1 MLASSRCSTI
11 DGDRGTA
18 MKIEHEFWIER
29 STQAV
34 WAIEL
39 HDGVV
44 TACYGPLLSEDV
56 EDDLLETF
64 DYSPGGAAWIE
75 TNRERF
81 GTIKPVVPE
90 MPET

>member
-1 MLASSRCSTI
+1 
-11 DGDRGTA
+11 

-39 HDGVV
+39 RDDVV
-44 TACYGPLLSEDV
+44 AACYGPLLPEDV
-56 EDDLLETF
+56 EEDLLEAF
-64 DYSPGGAAWIE
+64 NYSSGGAAWIE
-75 TNRERF
+75 MNRDRF
-81 GTIKPVVPE
+81 GTVKPAVPE

>member
-1 MLASSRCSTI
+1 
-11 DGDRGTA
+11 

-39 HDGVV
+39 HDDVV
-44 TACYGPLLSEDV
+44 TGCYGPLLLDDV
-56 EDDLLETF
+56 EDDLLEAF

-75 TNRERF
+75 MNRDRF
-81 GTIKPVVPE
+81 GTLKLAVPD

>member
-1 MLASSRCSTI
+1 LR
-11 DGDRGTA
+11 DD
-18 MKIEHEFWIER
+18 
-29 STQAV
+29 
-34 WAIEL
+34 
-39 HDGVV
+39 VV

-90 MPET
+90 MPES

>member
-1 MLASSRCSTI
+1 MVAIS
-11 DGDRGTA
+11 

-29 STQAV
+29 STQAI
-34 WAIEL
+34 WAVEL

-44 TACYGPLLSEDV
+44 RACYGPLLLDDV

-64 DYSPGGAAWIE
+64 DYSTGGAAWIE
-75 TNRERF
+75 MNRDRF
-81 GTIKPVVPE
+81 GTLKPAVPE

>member
-1 MLASSRCSTI
+1 MVAIS
-11 DGDRGTA
+11 

-29 STQAV
+29 STQAI
-34 WAIEL
+34 WAVES

-44 TACYGPLLSEDV
+44 QACYGPLLLDDV
-56 EDDLLETF
+56 EDDLLEIF

-75 TNRERF
+75 MNRDRF
-81 GTIKPVVPE
+81 GTLKPAVPE